1 MREWTILMFIDLPF
15 LMKHFPNFLMIFVVF
30 NNFDNSIYSFSFLIV
45 MLLTIK
51 YSGLRDVE
59 INNNKMIKA

>member
-1 MREWTILMFIDLPF
+1 
-15 LMKHFPNFLMIFVVF
+15 MIFVVF